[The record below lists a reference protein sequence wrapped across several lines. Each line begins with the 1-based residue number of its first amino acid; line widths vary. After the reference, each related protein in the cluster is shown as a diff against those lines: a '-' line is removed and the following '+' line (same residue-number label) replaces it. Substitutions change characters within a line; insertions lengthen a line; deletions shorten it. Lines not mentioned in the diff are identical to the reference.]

1 MKTRLLILIGL
12 FIYFAG
18 CQQVTWEV
26 FSSPKGSF
34 SVQMPGTP
42 TENKQTMNTPTGV
55 IDIHMFILEQKGC
68 GCYIVSY
75 NDFPDSLIKTS
86 SADQILDGA
95 RDGAIVKSQG
105 KLQSEVPISINTY
118 PGREFHVYGP
128 DGKFAIRTRIYLVKN
143 RLYQVGV
150 VTSTGKSVSS
160 DTNKFLNSFKINERN
175 S

>member
-68 GCYIVSY
+68 ACYIVSY
-75 NDFPDSLIKTS
+75 NDYPDSLIKTS

-95 RDGAIVKSQG
+95 RDGTIEKSKG
-105 KLQSEVPISINTY
+105 KLQSEVSISINTY
-118 PGREFHVYGP
+118 PGRELQVYGP
-128 DGKFAIRTRIYLVKN
+128 HGKFAIRTRIYLVKN

-150 VTSTGKSVSS
+150 VTSTEKSVSS